1 MERTITLPLLLLL
14 TLAGVKAQQPAPKPT
29 HPMAGRNLLVNGDAE
44 ASEGKDAAAWGDA
57 AYYADRA
64 GTITAVNYGA
74 PDGVFPKG
82 WGAQNG
88 HGERCLKA
96 TLAKPGE
103 VRSPEQRIDLTQLAD
118 TIDQGK
124 ARGRIAGQFAAIGNP
139 ALKGHVVVE
148 YRNADNKPLLTL
160 RTRQQAWD
168 VSGNEARLV
177 RSSESGVIPA
187 GTRSAVVYVI
197 ALVEGNA
204 ATTGSFVM
212 DDITFDLHLR

>member
-1 MERTITLPLLLLL
+1 MKRPITLPLLLLFPF
-14 TLAGVKAQQPAPKPT
+14 AAAIAQQPAPKPP
-29 HPMAGRNLLVNGDAE
+29 HPMTGHNLLENGDAE
-44 ASEGKDAAAWGDA
+44 ASGGKAAGIWGDA

-64 GTITAVNYGA
+64 GTITVVNYGA

-96 TLAKPGE
+96 TLLKPGE
-103 VRSPEQRIDLTQLAD
+103 VRSPEQRIDLSMLAD

-124 ARGRIAGQFAAIGNP
+124 ARGRIAAQFAAINDP

-160 RTRQQAWD
+160 RTRHLAWD
-168 VSGNEARLV
+168 VSGTEAKLV

-187 GTRSAVVYVI
+187 GTRSAVVY
-197 ALVEGNA
+197 LVVLAEGNA
-204 ATTGSFVM
+204 RTTGSFVM
-212 DDITFDLHLR
+212 DDVTFDVHLR